1 APQPHNPTVLCV
13 VLEALQVGEQ
23 QQGTLVA
30 SEHYIPQKY
39 STASI
44 VRLKYL
50 LKQALANGTN
60 QGLLM
65 RLLNSKAREVTS
77 GFKLFSKKKRLIHP
91 DHRCHQKHNEAKE
104 KDPNNPSKARKD
116 PPDPGEVK
124 MVVKKLGKVRS
135 VLPKPDIANE
145 KDPNKGGKAKAK
157 VAKVSEAK
165 KVLPINQRRPKR
177 TLPVLLGSA
186 GSQCSKAAP
195 AAKPLFQKMLRVP
208 RNANTGSKNSKAKVT
223 KQQEDSNLAK
233 VPKEAAAQGAGKE
246 LKAKATAVLKGKGS
260 SGSKTVPVDLAKTE
274 APKDPRRP
282 GLAAKASL
290 SKASIKKAKVKS

>member
-1 APQPHNPTVLCV
+1 NPTVLCV

-91 DHRCHQKHNEAKE
+91 GKMSTIVATKNTEAKE

-165 KVLPINQRRPKR
+165 KPHKPEKTKKDPPSAAGLSRKSMFK
-177 TLPVLLGSA
+177 GST
-186 GSQCSKAAP
+186 SS
-195 AAKPLFQKMLRVP
+195 QKMLRVP

-223 KQQEDSNLAK
+223 KGKNQQEDSNLAK

-290 SKASIKKAKVKS
+290 SKASIKKAKV